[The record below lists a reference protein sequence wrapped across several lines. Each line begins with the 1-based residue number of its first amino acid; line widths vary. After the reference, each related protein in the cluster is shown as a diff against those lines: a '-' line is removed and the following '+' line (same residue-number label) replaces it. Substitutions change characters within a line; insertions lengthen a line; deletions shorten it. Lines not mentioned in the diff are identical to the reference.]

1 MKQFQLSIFLL
12 IVSCGLLTSCGDG
25 NLKKVDVANIKVDA
39 TIQPFYK
46 DFFALTPENYET
58 QKAQL
63 LAQYGGF
70 FPFYVNEVMGGFQV
84 ANSKR
89 SEQENILAFLAD
101 TNVRS
106 LFDTV
111 SHHYA
116 NTDFLEKDLSDLY
129 RHIKYYFPT
138 FPLPKPVTII
148 SEFSYGA
155 FTFDTSQLAISLDMY
170 LGQQYPVYT
179 YLDIPRYIQR
189 KLRKDYIVQNCA
201 DVLYNLYFGDDVFQ
215 PGTPLLDA
223 MISKGKKLYFM
234 EMMMPHLPDSMIIGY
249 TKEQEEWCRNSEYAI
264 WQFMNQR
271 DLLYTQSFM
280 EHKRYLTDGPTTTG
294 MPPESPGNIGSWVGW
309 QIVRKFMK
317 ESGGKVSL
325 QELITKYDS
334 KSIAA
339 KARYKPKVK

>member
-1 MKQFQLSIFLL
+1 MKQFQLFFSLL
-12 IVSCGLLTSCGDG
+12 IASLLFLASCSEE
-25 NLKKVDVANIKVDA
+25 NPKKVDVSDIRVDVA
-39 TIQPFYK
+39 IQPFYK
-46 DFFALTPENYET
+46 DFFALTPENYEA
-58 QKAQL
+58 QKEQL
-63 LAQYGGF
+63 IAKYDSF
-70 FPFYVNEVMGGFQV
+70 FPFYVNQVMGGFEV
-84 ANSKR
+84 ENINR
-89 SEQENILAFLAD
+89 SEKENILAFLAD

-111 SHHYA
+111 STHYS

-129 RHIKYYFPT
+129 RHIKYYFPN

-148 SEFSYGA
+148 SEFSYGT
-155 FTFDTSQLAISLDMY
+155 FTFDTSVLAISLDMY
-170 LGQQYPVYT
+170 LGQQFPVYT

-189 KLRKDYIVQNCA
+189 KLREEFIVQNCA

-223 MISKGKKLYFM
+223 MINKGKKLYFM
-234 EMMMPHLPDSMIIGY
+234 EMVLPHLPDSMIIGY
-249 TKEQEEWCRNSEYAI
+249 TKAQEEWCRNSEYAI

-317 ESGGKVSL
+317 ESKGKITL
-325 QELITKYDS
+325 QQLITQYDS
-334 KSIAA
+334 KTIAA
-339 KARYKPKVK
+339 RARYKPKVK